1 MAASKWQIYSEAKKA
16 MLSGGGT
23 FAGAVFDIDG
33 TETRVKLCAGTKA
46 AGVSNFTRS
55 TFASLT
61 HITTNLK
68 TAIKSL
74 PGLFLTHTGTSAKE
88 TKFDSTAFIFSAS
101 GGTVTSIQYAVI
113 GISGGACIAWCKLSS
128 AVFSLSAGNTLT
140 ITPDAAGIF
149 TLTGGVTA

>member
-1 MAASKWQIYSEAKKA
+1 MAASKWQIYNEAKKYLLKA
-16 MLSGGGT
+16 DLDLDST
-23 FAGAVFDIDG
+23 AV
-33 TETRVKLCAGTKA
+33 RVKLLSGAKA
-46 AGVSNFTRS
+46 ATVSDYTRS

-74 PGLFLTHTGTSAKE
+74 PGLIVTAGASAKAI
-88 TKFDSTAFIFSAS
+88 KFDSTAFIFSAS

-113 GISGGACIAWCKLSS
+113 GISNGKCLAWCKLSS

-140 ITPDAAGIF
+140 ITPNASGIF